1 MIVEL
6 FGCDIYHQQPSFD
19 KSTLYLFIY
28 LVESSAYTLVAFK
41 ALEPDKSLI
50 ESMMASNTKAVKK
63 MVHNI
68 YRT

>member
-19 KSTLYLFIY
+19 KSTLYLF
-28 LVESSAYTLVAFK
+28 SRKSAYTLFAFK
-41 ALEPDKSLI
+41 ALEPDKSLL
-50 ESMMASNTKAVKK
+50 ESMMARNTKAVKE